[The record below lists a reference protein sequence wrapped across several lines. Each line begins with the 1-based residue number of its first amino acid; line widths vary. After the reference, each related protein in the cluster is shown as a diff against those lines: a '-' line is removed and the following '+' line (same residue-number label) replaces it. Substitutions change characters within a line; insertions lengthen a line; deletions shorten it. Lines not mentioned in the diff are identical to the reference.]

1 MPESLV
7 FKLGSDVRCAD
18 GDCGQIKSV
27 VIAPGEDAVTHLVVE
42 PAHEQGLAKL
52 VPLRLV
58 DTALSPASSGE
69 VRLRCSVAE
78 YGRLDPA
85 EATYFS
91 PGVEGDPAYRT
102 EPMASWPSYAPPGA
116 MGMPGVM
123 GMPAMPGDDVGEA
136 A

>member
-18 GDCGQIKSV
+18 GGCGQIKSV
-27 VIAPGEDAVTHLVVE
+27 VISPSEDAVTHLVVE
-42 PAHEQGLAKL
+42 PAHDQGLAKL

-58 DTALSPASSGE
+58 DPTPDLAAAGE
-69 VRLRCSVAE
+69 IRLRCSVAE

-91 PGVEGDPAYRT
+91 PGVENDPTYRT
-102 EPMASWPSYAPPGA
+102 EPPGLGPAAQLASTPHPFS
-116 MGMPGVM
+116 
-123 GMPAMPGDDVGEA
+123 
-136 A
+136 